1 MNSRELVLFSFR
13 DGDCFGFGRE
23 GRLVLPWLCCFGNE
37 FMLWLHVGTCATVS
51 QNSGMLEHLEFWET
65 VYMVICIVEHVP
77 HVGWMFDCCDGFM
90 LET

>member
-1 MNSRELVLFSFR
+1 
-13 DGDCFGFGRE
+13 
-23 GRLVLPWLCCFGNE
+23 
-37 FMLWLHVGTCATVS
+37 MLWLHVGTCATVS

-77 HVGWMFDCCDGFM
+77 HVGWMFDCCDDFM